1 MDHHSNEETEEP
13 TETQQSTLTGN
24 NEETDIAAVQGD
36 QRVWVKSSGVLFTGQ
51 IKEEISE
58 SEYPTI
64 IDIKDEVEEI
74 EEDEVKI
81 DPVICEPTEPQT
93 PPPPPV
99 GIQLKKVA
107 IPKLQKKIVS
117 KKAKKPRGRM
127 GRRPRP
133 ILPMTR
139 PIAPANTS
147 HLEQPQTSHQIIM
160 PSSQLP
166 GIAYQ
171 IFLGDHGKNSNN
183 PVQYTMLQ
191 PQPVFLQQTPTSS
204 VSSPSPVVI
213 SQPSM
218 VMNQPYQMTQAKIPP
233 LAKISKIAPKLVGQS
248 NCTFCYKIFNNMNEH
263 VKECW
268 ANPDSKKYMFRKIAP
283 SIPL

>member
-1 MDHHSNEETEEP
+1 MGHHSNEETEESNDAP
-13 TETQQSTLTGN
+13 QSKITGN

-36 QRVWVKSSGVLFTGQ
+36 QRVWVKPPGALFTGK

-58 SEYPTI
+58 CEYRTVL
-64 IDIKDEVEEI
+64 DIKDEVEELEGEV
-74 EEDEVKI
+74 EEDEIKI
-81 DPVICEPTEPQT
+81 ESVICEPTEP
-93 PPPPPV
+93 PPAV
-99 GIQLKKVA
+99 QLPKIA
-107 IPKLQKKIVS
+107 IPKLPRKIVS

-139 PIAPANTS
+139 PIAPASTS

-160 PSSQLP
+160 PSSQIP

-171 IFLGDHGKNSNN
+171 IFLGDNGKNSSNS
-183 PVQYTMLQ
+183 VQYMLQ

-204 VSSPSPVVI
+204 VSSPSSVVI

-218 VMNQPYQMTQAKIPP
+218 VINQPYQMTQAQIPP
-233 LAKISKIAPKLVGQS
+233 LAKIPKIAPKIVGQT

-268 ANPDSKKYMFRKIAP
+268 ANPDSKKYMYRKIAP